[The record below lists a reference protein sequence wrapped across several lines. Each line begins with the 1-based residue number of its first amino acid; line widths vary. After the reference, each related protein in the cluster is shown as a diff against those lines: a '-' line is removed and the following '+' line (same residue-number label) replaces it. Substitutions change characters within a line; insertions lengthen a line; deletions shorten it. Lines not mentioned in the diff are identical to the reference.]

1 MGGVGSVGGQA
12 ATGVGPGGS
21 QAFGSGDAS
30 SGSLIGGNLPGTL
43 GTMKFG
49 DKVINLRGSIGAEHD
64 RPSFGAGVG
73 LPF

>member
-1 MGGVGSVGGQA
+1 MGGVGSVAGQP
-12 ATGVGPGGS
+12 ATGVGPSGS
-21 QAFGSGDAS
+21 QPFGGGDAS
-30 SGSLIGGNLPGTL
+30 SGSLIGGNVPGTL